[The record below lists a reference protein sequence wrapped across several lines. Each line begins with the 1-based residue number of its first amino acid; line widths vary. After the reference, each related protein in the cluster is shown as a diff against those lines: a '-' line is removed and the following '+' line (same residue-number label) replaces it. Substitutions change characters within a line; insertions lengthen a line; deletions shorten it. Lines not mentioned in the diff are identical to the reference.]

1 VTSYFKDGLKYD
13 NLVNSMKENAAKG
26 NKVTECER
34 MLSECFGDN
43 YEEFKRDVES
53 WLENWIETIN

>member
-1 VTSYFKDGLKYD
+1 
-13 NLVNSMKENAAKG
+13 
-26 NKVTECER
+26 